1 MRTTSPSLP
10 AGGEP
15 SVDEGVPEKM
25 WVHSVDPG
33 LPSSFLH
40 YLAEAAAGD
49 WAPLSEEQRFLASL
63 RMLGPA
69 A

>member
-1 MRTTSPSLP
+1 
-10 AGGEP
+10 
-15 SVDEGVPEKM
+15 VDEGVPEKM

-40 YLAEAAAGD
+40 DLAEAAAGD
-49 WAPLSEEQRFLASL
+49 WAPLPEEQRFLASM